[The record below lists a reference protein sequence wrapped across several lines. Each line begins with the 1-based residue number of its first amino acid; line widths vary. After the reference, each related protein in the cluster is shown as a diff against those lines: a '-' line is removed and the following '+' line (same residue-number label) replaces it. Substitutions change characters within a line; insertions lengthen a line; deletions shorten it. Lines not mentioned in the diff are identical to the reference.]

1 MDRNRTKWECMPTLY
16 AATPLPYRYY
26 TATVVLPPTHS
37 SYSLHSSQQHQH
49 QYLVMLSIARCSG
62 HWRGMLLSLEL
73 VVIYHGIA
81 TTKVHSFQISQT
93 QQCRLFNPPPSSS
106 VFLGSSGANDD
117 GEENY
122 SSGDIPARSIGDEDD
137 ASMQSSSTSNAASS
151 VTMDDGGSDLTD
163 RFKYKVRFLCSSNE
177 LINII
182 LRVYNLHNDSY

>member
-1 MDRNRTKWECMPTLY
+1 
-16 AATPLPYRYY
+16 
-26 TATVVLPPTHS
+26 
-37 SYSLHSSQQHQH
+37 
-49 QYLVMLSIARCSG
+49 
-62 HWRGMLLSLEL
+62 MLLSLEL

-122 SSGDIPARSIGDEDD
+122 SEEDISARCIGDEKDD
-137 ASMQSSSTSNAASS
+137 SMQSSSTSNAASS

-163 RFKYKVRFLCSSNE
+163 RFKYKVRFLCSSNQ

-182 LRVYNLHNDSY
+182 LRVYNFHNDSY